1 MRSARTSSLVQHIQ
15 KVARKYALGSIC
27 AHLDDKSHRLHEV
40 RGFFKPLTLTKIVED
55 LNERSGKL
63 KISDFTKN
71 IPTYDVKFAAP
82 PV

>member
-55 LNERSGKL
+55 LKGKFPW
-63 KISDFTKN
+63 ITFN
-71 IPTYDVKFAAP
+71 IIYKAYRKHTHGFVEA
-82 PV
+82 